1 MQHNSEI
8 DGRSSVGS
16 SCSNKSNR
24 DIKNLSASDAEN
36 SDFYLNES
44 DEETNKHEF
53 EDESGFLD
61 RDYIHNN
68 IESTTTSLS
77 SDNGQIKK
85 VFTNSRERWRQQNVA
100 GAFAE
105 LRKLVPTHPP
115 DKKLSKNEILRMAIK
130 YIKFLQKVLDWQ
142 KQQEIANN
150 NYPDSYAGKKKLYN
164 VELQL
169 ADYIGTTTPEYKR
182 YCKNTVQLL
191 LTRAN
196 GTEQSPEKTNG
207 TKRKNQ
213 NGKGAVNKKKRSN

>member
-1 MQHNSEI
+1 M
-8 DGRSSVGS
+8 
-16 SCSNKSNR
+16 
-24 DIKNLSASDAEN
+24 
-36 SDFYLNES
+36 
-44 DEETNKHEF
+44 
-53 EDESGFLD
+53 
-61 RDYIHNN
+61 
-68 IESTTTSLS
+68 S

-142 KQQEIANN
+142 KQQELANN
-150 NYPDSYAGKKKLYN
+150 NYHDSYASKKKLFN

-169 ADYIGTTTPEYKR
+169 ADYIGSATPEYKR

-191 LTRAN
+191 LNRAN
-196 GTEQSPEKTNG
+196 GNDQNSEKTNG
-207 TKRKNQ
+207 TKRKHQ
-213 NGKGAVNKKKRSN
+213 NGKVVGNKKKRSN